1 MTAVVHSGN
10 AVRGCHCAHC
20 DRRRRLNTQNARNA
34 REQALAA
41 AQFGQRLCPRRY
53 GPGVCAGIL
62 ETTIGSGGRTLVRCP
77 RCERRKAGLC
87 RDCNGRVEGEI
98 GRASRCK
105 ECKRKFRNLVTARY
119 VQANHDKVKA
129 HSRAHYQNN
138 PEIRARRNEYKRLY
152 RKAHPE
158 KVREQKRRYVAKY
171 RERVTSK
178 YAKYHARY
186 RKKHQAYYRQLQ
198 NTRNALERKA
208 PPKCTA
214 CGKSTRWKPIP
225 GAVGRPW
232 KTCNACAR
240 GHTSERSASGS
251 GGVRCAGCAR
261 SRRCRRN
268 RPSSY
273 RRRRRRRVGPAS
285 SASVSCATT
294 SSSRI
299 ARRSARSVVSSSGR
313 LRSSSSRHSAAAVD
327 APISRGKEHAA

>member
-232 KTCNACAR
+232 KTCNACAWPHQR
-240 GHTSERSASGS
+240 KERL
-251 GGVRCAGCAR
+251 RI
-261 SRRCRRN
+261 
-268 RPSSY
+268 
-273 RRRRRRRVGPAS
+273 RRRALR
-285 SASVSCATT
+285 
-294 SSSRI
+294 
-299 ARRSARSVVSSSGR
+299 R
-313 LRSSSSRHSAAAVD
+313 LREVAKVPTKPPKLVPPTAPATRGPGFERLCLVCHDVVVTHRKKKCSKCRELERQAALVKL
-327 APISRGKEHAA
+327 APFRGRGRRTDLPGKEHAA